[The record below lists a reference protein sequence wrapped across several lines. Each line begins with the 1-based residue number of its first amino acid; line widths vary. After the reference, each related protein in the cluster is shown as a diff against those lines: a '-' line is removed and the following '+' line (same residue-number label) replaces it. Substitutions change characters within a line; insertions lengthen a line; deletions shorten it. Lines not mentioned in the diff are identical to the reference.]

1 MHARFEQTFDVAA
14 GKDGNDFIGRVVT
27 GVATVDLSADA
38 AAEYPRGIV
47 AHASEDSVGVV
58 QSGVVE
64 AYFGEAYDPATDT
77 ELLASDAN
85 GRLKAA
91 GPLDWVCAEY
101 FDGGAVSV
109 AEAAAGTAIRRVIAR
124 PPTLLPAA

>member
-1 MHARFEQTFDVAA
+1 MNARFERTFGVAT

-38 AAEYPRGIV
+38 STEYPRGIV

-64 AYFGEAYDPATDT
+64 AYFGAAYDPDADT

-91 GPLDWVCAEY
+91 VAGDWVCAEY
-101 FDGGAVSV
+101 YDGGEVTAPEAV
-109 AEAAAGTAIRRVIAR
+109 AGTAVRRVIAR